1 MSEISAS
8 LVKELRE
15 RTGMG
20 MMDCK
25 QALVTAKGDIS
36 LAIEELRKSSG
47 IKASKKAGRSAAD
60 GVIRVEISNSKA
72 FMVEI
77 NCETD
82 FVAKDESF
90 MEFSDEVL
98 NTLSSGDFH
107 EVEQLMK
114 GDLQD
119 KREKLI
125 QKLGENIVVRRM
137 FQSDDTADHTGVY
150 LHSNKKIAC
159 VTSLR
164 GGNDEAA
171 KNIAMHIAA
180 TDPLAISPNDIPI
193 EILEKEKEIFEAQ
206 SADSGKSKDIVVK
219 MVEGKIKKFLSE
231 VSLTEQDFVKDP
243 GVKIKSLL
251 DENNAQVIQF
261 KRFEVGEGIEVVETD
276 FAAEV
281 MSQIKKS

>member
-47 IKASKKAGRSAAD
+47 VKASKKAGRSAAD
-60 GVIRVEISNSKA
+60 GVIRVEINNSKA

-90 MEFSDEVL
+90 MKFSDEVL

-137 FQSDDTADHTGVY
+137 FQSDDSADHTGVY

-171 KNIAMHIAA
+171 KDIAMHIAA

-206 SADSGKSKDIVVK
+206 SADSGKPKDIVVK
-219 MVEGKIKKFLSE
+219 MVEGKVKKFVSE

-251 DENNAQVIQF
+251 DKNNAQVIQF
-261 KRFEVGEGIEVVETD
+261 KRFEVGEGIEVEETD

>member
-15 RTGMG
+15 RTGIG

-60 GVIRVEISNSKA
+60 GVIRVEINNSKA

-137 FQSDDTADHTGVY
+137 FQSDDSADHTGVY

-171 KNIAMHIAA
+171 KDIAMHIAA

-206 SADSGKSKDIVVK
+206 SADSGKPKDIVVK
-219 MVEGKIKKFLSE
+219 MVEGKVKKFLSE

-251 DENNAQVIQF
+251 DKNNAQVIQF
-261 KRFEVGEGIEVVETD
+261 ERFEVGEGIEVEETD

>member
-8 LVKELRE
+8 LVKKLRE
-15 RTGMG
+15 RTGIG
-20 MMDCK
+20 VMDCK

-47 IKASKKAGRSAAD
+47 VKASKKAGRSAAD
-60 GVIRVEISNSKA
+60 GVIRVEINNSKA

-137 FQSDDTADHTGVY
+137 FQSDDSADHTGVY

-171 KNIAMHIAA
+171 KDIAMHIAA

-206 SADSGKSKDIVVK
+206 SADSGKPKDIVVK
-219 MVEGKIKKFLSE
+219 MVEGKVKKFVSE

-251 DENNAQVIQF
+251 DKNNAQVIQF
-261 KRFEVGEGIEVVETD
+261 KRFEVGEGIEVEETD

>member
-60 GVIRVEISNSKA
+60 GVIRVEINNSKA

-90 MEFSDEVL
+90 IEFSDDVL
-98 NTLSSGDFH
+98 NTLCSGDFH

-159 VTSLR
+159 ITSLR
-164 GGNDEAA
+164 GGNNEAA

-261 KRFEVGEGIEVVETD
+261 KRFEVGEGIEVEETD

>member
-60 GVIRVEISNSKA
+60 GVIRVEINNSKA

-137 FQSDDTADHTGVY
+137 FQSDDSADHTGVY

-171 KNIAMHIAA
+171 KDIAMHIAA

-206 SADSGKSKDIVVK
+206 SADSGKPKDIVVK
-219 MVEGKIKKFLSE
+219 MVEGKVKKFVSE

-251 DENNAQVIQF
+251 DKNNAQVIQF
-261 KRFEVGEGIEVVETD
+261 KRFEVGEGIEVEETD

>member
-60 GVIRVEISNSKA
+60 GVIRVEINNSKA

-171 KNIAMHIAA
+171 KDIAMHIAA

-206 SADSGKSKDIVVK
+206 SADSGKPKDIVVK
-219 MVEGKIKKFLSE
+219 MVEGKVKKFVSE

-251 DENNAQVIQF
+251 DKNNAQVIQF
-261 KRFEVGEGIEVVETD
+261 KRFEVGEGIEVEETD

>member
-60 GVIRVEISNSKA
+60 GVIRVEINNSKA

-137 FQSDDTADHTGVY
+137 FQSDDSADHTGVY

-171 KNIAMHIAA
+171 KDIAMHIAA

-206 SADSGKSKDIVVK
+206 SVDSGKSKDIVVK

-261 KRFEVGEGIEVVETD
+261 KRFEVGEGIEVEETD

>member
-60 GVIRVEISNSKA
+60 GVIRVEINNSKA

-98 NTLSSGDFH
+98 NTLSSGNFH

-137 FQSDDTADHTGVY
+137 FQSDDSADHTGVY

-159 VTSLR
+159 ITSLR

-171 KNIAMHIAA
+171 KDIAMHIAA
-180 TDPLAISPNDIPI
+180 TDPLAISPNDIPV

-206 SADSGKSKDIVVK
+206 SADSGKPKDIVVK
-219 MVEGKIKKFLSE
+219 MVEGKVKKFVSE

-251 DENNAQVIQF
+251 DKNNAQVIQF
-261 KRFEVGEGIEVVETD
+261 KRFEVGEGIEVEETD

-281 MSQIKKS
+281 MSQIIKS

>member
-90 MEFSDEVL
+90 MEFSDDVL
-98 NTLSSGDFH
+98 NTLCSGDFH
-107 EVEQLMK
+107 ELEQLMK

-180 TDPLAISPNDIPI
+180 TDPIAISPNDIPI

>member
-60 GVIRVEISNSKA
+60 GVIRVEINNSKA

-90 MEFSDEVL
+90 MEFADDVL
-98 NTLSSGDFH
+98 NTLCSGDFH

-137 FQSDDTADHTGVY
+137 FQSDDSADHTGVY

-159 VTSLR
+159 ITSLR

-171 KNIAMHIAA
+171 KDIAMHIAA

-206 SADSGKSKDIVVK
+206 SADSGKPKDIVVK
-219 MVEGKIKKFLSE
+219 MVEGKVKKFLSE

-251 DENNAQVIQF
+251 DKNNAQVIQF
-261 KRFEVGEGIEVVETD
+261 ERFEVGEGIEVEETD

-281 MSQIKKS
+281 MSQIIKS

>member
-8 LVKELRE
+8 IVKELRE

-60 GVIRVEISNSKA
+60 GVIRVEINNSKA

-137 FQSDDTADHTGVY
+137 FQSDDSADHTGVY

-180 TDPLAISPNDIPI
+180 TDPLAISPNDIPV

-206 SADSGKSKDIVVK
+206 SADSGKPKDIVVK
-219 MVEGKIKKFLSE
+219 MVEGKVKKFVSE

-251 DENNAQVIQF
+251 DKNNAQVIQF
-261 KRFEVGEGIEVVETD
+261 KRFEVGEGIEVEETD

>member
-90 MEFSDEVL
+90 MEFSDDIL
-98 NTLSSGDFH
+98 NSLCSGDFH

-125 QKLGENIVVRRM
+125 QKLGENIVVRRI

-219 MVEGKIKKFLSE
+219 MVEGKVKKFLSE

>member
-15 RTGMG
+15 RTGIG

-47 IKASKKAGRSAAD
+47 VKASKKAGRSAAD
-60 GVIRVEISNSKA
+60 GVIRVEINNSKA

-137 FQSDDTADHTGVY
+137 FQSDDSADHTGVY

-171 KNIAMHIAA
+171 KDIAMHIAA
-180 TDPLAISPNDIPI
+180 TDPLAISPNDIPV

-206 SADSGKSKDIVVK
+206 SADSGKPKDIVVK
-219 MVEGKIKKFLSE
+219 MVEGKVKKFLSE

-251 DENNAQVIQF
+251 DKNNAQVIQF
-261 KRFEVGEGIEVVETD
+261 KRFEVGEGIEVEETD
-276 FAAEV
+276 FAVEV

>member
-15 RTGMG
+15 RTGIG

-60 GVIRVEISNSKA
+60 GVIRVEINNSKA

-137 FQSDDTADHTGVY
+137 FQSDDSADHTGVY

-171 KNIAMHIAA
+171 KDIAMHIAA
-180 TDPLAISPNDIPI
+180 TDPLAISPNDIPV

-206 SADSGKSKDIVVK
+206 SADSGKPKDIVVK
-219 MVEGKIKKFLSE
+219 MVEGKVKKFVSE

-251 DENNAQVIQF
+251 DKNNAQVIQF
-261 KRFEVGEGIEVVETD
+261 KRFEVGEGIEVEETD

>member
-60 GVIRVEISNSKA
+60 GVIRVEINNSKA

-90 MEFSDEVL
+90 MEFSDDVL
-98 NTLSSGDFH
+98 NTLCSGDFH

-261 KRFEVGEGIEVVETD
+261 KRFEVGEGIEVEETD

>member
-25 QALVTAKGDIS
+25 QALVTTKGDIS

-90 MEFSDEVL
+90 MEFSDDVL
-98 NTLSSGDFH
+98 NTLCSGDFH

-159 VTSLR
+159 ITSLR
-164 GGNDEAA
+164 GGNNEAA

-180 TDPLAISPNDIPI
+180 TDPLAISPNDIPV

-219 MVEGKIKKFLSE
+219 MVEGKVKKFLSE
-231 VSLTEQDFVKDP
+231 VSLTEQGFIKDP

-251 DENNAQVIQF
+251 DQNNAQVIQF
-261 KRFEVGEGIEVVETD
+261 KRFEVGEGIEVEETD

>member
-15 RTGMG
+15 RTGIG

-60 GVIRVEISNSKA
+60 GVIRVEINNSKA

-137 FQSDDTADHTGVY
+137 FQSDDSADHTGVY

-171 KNIAMHIAA
+171 KDIAMHIAA

-206 SADSGKSKDIVVK
+206 SADSGKPKDIVVK
-219 MVEGKIKKFLSE
+219 MVEGKVKKFVSE

-251 DENNAQVIQF
+251 DKNNAQVIQF
-261 KRFEVGEGIEVVETD
+261 KRFEVGEGIEVEETD

>member
-25 QALVTAKGDIS
+25 QALVTTKGDIS

-60 GVIRVEISNSKA
+60 GVIRVEINNSKA

-90 MEFSDEVL
+90 IEFSDDVL
-98 NTLSSGDFH
+98 NTLCSGDFH

-261 KRFEVGEGIEVVETD
+261 KRFEVGEGIEVEETD